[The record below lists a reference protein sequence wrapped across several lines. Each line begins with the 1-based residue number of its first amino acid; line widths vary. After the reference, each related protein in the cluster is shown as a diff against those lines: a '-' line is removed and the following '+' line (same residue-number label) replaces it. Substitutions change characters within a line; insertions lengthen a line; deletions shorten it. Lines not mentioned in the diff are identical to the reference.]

1 MSTNKTTTTSEA
13 TAAIVEDEVIDVNLA
28 SQAGDETETSYTTP
42 ATEAPTTAPT
52 TAPTS
57 APTSAPKTTNK
68 SALKSVANDT
78 TDAPTSDTIS
88 EDFNKSTG
96 LRVDIDKIVSE
107 CDTDE
112 KKKAAYDKL
121 LWHVGQI
128 HNVGDKDAPRKLGR
142 YDADGNVSSLVS
154 GLKTKFGQ

>member
-1 MSTNKTTTTSEA
+1 MATKKTTTTSEA
-13 TAAIVEDEVIDVNLA
+13 TTASVEDEVIDVNLA
-28 SQAGDETETSYTTP
+28 SQAGDETETSYTTTV
-42 ATEAPTTAPT
+42 TEAPT

-57 APTSAPKTTNK
+57 APTSAPKTTKK
-68 SALKSVANDT
+68 SALKSAVNDI
-78 TDAPTSDTIS
+78 TDAPVSDTIS

-96 LRVDIDKIVSE
+96 LRVDIDKILSE
-107 CDTDE
+107 CDTE
-112 KKKAAYDKL
+112 EEKKAAYDKL